1 MVQQKDTAVS
11 KQSRREM
18 ATLLSAQKI
27 ASARIRTESIIRA
40 DILVELYEI
49 LELYCELLLARVGML
64 ENTELDEGLEEPIR
78 SLIYSAPKIEIK
90 EVAVVAALLGG
101 RYGKEFVKS
110 AQEGEGVADKVI
122 RKLKVTP
129 PSEALVQGYLEEI
142 AATYGVDW
150 PKKAAPPKSDDD
162 NDGQDEGQL
171 KERVPE
177 EEQKMLL
184 EADQKVSESEL
195 VKATPPRDFGP
206 SSPLRV
212 NPPHPSTDNPHPQVK
227 GPPGIDLKP
236 TKLTQRM
243 DAVERKKSPEA
254 DNRGGVGGKIPEVDD
269 LAARF
274 AALKR

>member
-1 MVQQKDTAVS
+1 MAV
-11 KQSRREM
+11 
-18 ATLLSAQKI
+18 LLSTQKI

-64 ENTELDEGLEEPIR
+64 EATDLDEGLEEPVR
-78 SLIYSAPKIEIK
+78 GLIYASPKIEVK

-110 AQEGEGVADKVI
+110 AIECEGVAEKVI

-150 PKKAAPPKSDDD
+150 PVKPKPAPSSDDD
-162 NDGQDEGQL
+162 DGQDEGQL
-171 KERVPE
+171 KERIPE
-177 EEQKMLL
+177 NENKMLL
-184 EADQKVSESEL
+184 EADQKVAESEL
-195 VKATPPRDFGP
+195 VKATPPKDFSP
-206 SSPLRV
+206 TSPLRV
-212 NPPHPSTDNPHPQVK
+212 NPPNPSSENPHPIVK

-236 TKLTQRM
+236 TKLTQKM
-243 DAVERKKSPEA
+243 AAVEKKKSPEPE
-254 DNRGGVGGKIPEVDD
+254 NKGVVGGKIPEVDD